1 MVVLETELRTHARA
15 HGGAGMFFPTPQTP
29 LSVWLMFALMFAGV
43 PGLPHVCIKNQRAL
57 LPRSTAGMQSRIAL
71 STSRPGVGGGWAHT
85 KALGLPQFSHRTLS
99 SASARAARVTALAKV
114 AEGGALIVG
123 AGIAGLATAVALHKV
138 ILALVNGMNG

>member
-71 STSRPGVGGGWAHT
+71 STSRPGVGGGLGAHKSSRAT
-85 KALGLPQFSHRTLS
+85 PIQPQDTLFSIS
-99 SASARAARVTALAKV
+99 
-114 AEGGALIVG
+114 
-123 AGIAGLATAVALHKV
+123 
-138 ILALVNGMNG
+138 